1 MLSREG
7 HICAR
12 AWEIAEADIAIIKQV
27 RAILDTA
34 RVAIDALPDLHGPW
48 PVSGW
53 DATTTVGML
62 ADLTPGKDAE
72 GWLYDHAQEYAREE
86 WSGAR

>member
-12 AWEIAEADIAIIKQV
+12 AWEIAEADIATIRQV
-27 RAILDTA
+27 RTILETA
-34 RVAIDALPDLHGPW
+34 RVAIEALPELHGPW

-53 DATTTVGML
+53 DARTTAGML
-62 ADLTPGKDAE
+62 VDLIPGKDAE
-72 GWLYDHAQEYAREE
+72 GFLYDHALECAREE
-86 WSGAR
+86 WNGAR

>member
-12 AWEIAEADIAIIKQV
+12 AWEIAEADIATV
-27 RAILDTA
+27 RKVREILNTAKGAIE
-34 RVAIDALPDLHGPW
+34 ALPALHGPW

-53 DATTTVGML
+53 DADTTAGML
-62 ADLTPGKDAE
+62 ADLMPGKDAE
-72 GWLYDHAQEYAREE
+72 GWLYDHALEFAREE